1 MGHRTVARTP
11 QVTFRRQ
18 LKNVLRF
25 QPDSADTV
33 ESMIPP
39 RARWLTA
46 RRGVL
51 RVVAVTGVLC
61 AAGCTAQPPGSAAS
75 QTLRLGA
82 QNTTEAGG
90 VLTSLLVADP
100 LFSIDWRGRPVP
112 RLATE
117 WFWKDDGRTL
127 QIRLRPGVKF
137 HDGTPVTGAV
147 VAGILRQRAKNP
159 RTQASEYVVSIENP
173 DDQTVLVKLSRPDAF
188 LIEGIAGTLIVDPDK
203 PAVGTGP
210 FKLLQQSPH
219 IQAERNAD
227 YYRGRPGLD
236 HVEIVTYE
244 TPRASWAALMRGEI
258 DMVQEVNRD
267 SLEFLEGASR
277 FITYPSIR
285 PFYIPLVFNLRHPI
299 LGRVE
304 VRRALAE
311 AINRDEI
318 LEQALHGRGQVAD
331 DPLWPFHWAYNAGA
345 RRHTYNPSAARLR
358 LDAAGLPVRPP
369 GERGRMPSRFRIQ
382 CLFWDSGHERIAL
395 LLQRQLAA
403 IDVDLVLDPANGE
416 ELQNRAGSGKFEL
429 FLFQM
434 TSGKSF
440 DWTYRLWHSSGRDLK
455 SGYSGADTALD
466 HLRLARTDA
475 DVRAAVTDL
484 RQRFYEDVPA
494 AFLAWPEMTRA
505 VEARFDV
512 GDPSDPEI
520 LANLWRW
527 RIGPTQRAAR

>member
-1 MGHRTVARTP
+1 
-11 QVTFRRQ
+11 
-18 LKNVLRF
+18 
-25 QPDSADTV
+25 
-33 ESMIPP
+33 MIPP

-46 RRGVL
+46 RRGGL
-51 RVVAVTGVLC
+51 RVVAVVGVLC
-61 AAGCTAQPPGSAAS
+61 AAGCTTQPPGLAAS

-100 LFSIDWRGRPVP
+100 LFSIDWRGRPIP

-137 HDGTPVTGAV
+137 HDGTPVTSAV
-147 VAGILRQRAKNP
+147 VASILRERAKNP
-159 RTQASEYVVSIENP
+159 RTRASEFVVSVENP

-188 LIEGIAGTLIVDPDK
+188 LIEGIAGTLIVHPDK
-203 PAVGTGP
+203 PVVGTGP
-210 FKLLQQSPH
+210 FKLLQQSPR

-258 DMVQEVNRD
+258 DMVPEVNRD

-285 PFYIPLVFNLRHPI
+285 PFYIPFVFNLRHPI

-318 LEQALHGRGQVAD
+318 VEQALHGHGQVAD
-331 DPLWPFHWAYNAGA
+331 DPIWPFHWAYNAGA
-345 RRHTYNPSAARLR
+345 RRYTYNPSAARLR

-382 CLFWDSGHERIAL
+382 CLFWDKDPQYERIAL

-403 IDVDLVLDPANGE
+403 IDVDLVAEPATE
-416 ELQNRAGSGKFEL
+416 DQLRARAGSGTFES
-429 FLFQM
+429 FLYQM
-434 TSGKSF
+434 TSGKSL
-440 DWTYRLWHSSGRDLK
+440 DWTYSFWHSKGGYQQT
-455 SGYSGADTALD
+455 GYSGADTALD

-484 RQRFYEDVPA
+484 RQLFYEDVPA

-505 VEARFDV
+505 VDARFNV

-520 LANLWRW
+520 FANLWRW
-527 RIGPTQRAAR
+527 HIGPSARAGR